1 MDIASRVRADSS
13 PVVGPNPAVGERQ
26 FLDVWRIHLAIV
38 KLPHER
44 RRLYRWALKT
54 YTWDTMI
61 RYAITSRAL
70 YTGGDEV
77 QKAALLRQASRW
89 AADSIDFIQLREKD
103 LPAAEIAAL
112 ARAILQ
118 SIDSRNSSTK
128 LLINSRLDI
137 AIAIGAVGVHL
148 SAAPDRLTPAQVRNL
163 FASARHPAPIITI
176 SCHTLDEVQR
186 ARENE
191 VDAILF
197 GPVFE
202 KAVAGQVVSLGR
214 GLDGLRAACIA
225 SGNIPVYALG
235 GVTPD
240 NAARCLEAGAAGIAG
255 IRLFHDS

>member
-1 MDIASRVRADSS
+1 M
-13 PVVGPNPAVGERQ
+13 
-26 FLDVWRIHLAIV
+26 L
-38 KLPHER
+38 
-44 RRLYRWALKT
+44 
-54 YTWDTMI
+54 

-70 YTGGDEV
+70 YPGSGQA
-77 QKAALLRQASRW
+77 QKAALLQQASRW

-118 SIDSRNSSTK
+118 SIDSMNSSTK

-137 AIAIGAVGVHL
+137 AIATVALGVHL
-148 SAAPDRLTPAQVRNL
+148 TAAPDELTPAQVRNL
-163 FASARHPAPIITI
+163 ITFAGRQPPIITI
-176 SCHTLDEVQR
+176 SCHTVNEVRR
-186 ARENE
+186 ARENQ

-202 KAVAGQVVSLGR
+202 KVVAGEIVSLGR

-225 SGNIPVYALG
+225 AENIPVFALG

-240 NAARCLEAGAAGIAG
+240 NAARCLEGGAGGVAG
-255 IRLFHDS
+255 IRLFHGL